1 MKSVTRASH
10 PKKPGSRWMRF
21 KSFLPLY
28 LMLVPGM
35 LYFIIFKYL
44 PMAGVSIS
52 FMDYYPFLGF
62 MGSKWVGLKHFQRLF
77 SEPLLWQLLGNTI
90 ILALYNIILFFPLPI
105 ILALL
110 INEVRGKKFKS
121 TVQSVLYLPHFISW
135 VVVAGICYNLF
146 SPTAG
151 AITKLLNGFGLEAPN
166 ILGEASWF
174 RPLITGQVIWKESG
188 WGTIIF
194 LAALAGVDVSLYEA
208 ADLDGATRLQKIWH
222 ITLPAIRS
230 TIIIMLI
237 LRLGSFMDSG
247 FEQIYL
253 MLNSTNR
260 EVGEVFDTYVYTAA
274 LINGQFSYSTAVG
287 LFKSV
292 INMVLVLG
300 ANQLAKFFGEEGVY

>member
-1 MKSVTRASH
+1 MKSAAPPLARQ
-10 PKKPGSRWMRF
+10 KKNRRLA
-21 KSFLPLY
+21 KLKTFLPLY
-28 LMLVPGM
+28 LMLVPGV
-35 LYFIIFKYL
+35 LYFVIFRYL

-62 MGSKWVGLKHFQRLF
+62 TGSKWVGFKHFERLF

-90 ILALYNIILFFPLPI
+90 ILALYNIVLFFPLPI
-105 ILALL
+105 LLALM
-110 INEVRGKKFKS
+110 INEVRAQKFKN
-121 TVQSVLYLPHFISW
+121 TVQSILYLPHFISW

-151 AITKLLNGFGLEAPN
+151 AVTKLLAGFGVTAPN
-166 ILGEASWF
+166 ILGEAEWF
-174 RPLITGQVIWKESG
+174 RTLITGQVIWKESG

-194 LAALAGVDVSLYEA
+194 LAALAGVDVNLYEA
-208 ADLDGATRLQKIWH
+208 AGLDGANRLQKIWH

-260 EVGEVFDTYVYTAA
+260 SVGEVFDTYVYTAA

-300 ANQLAKFFGEEGVY
+300 ANRIAKIFGEEGVY